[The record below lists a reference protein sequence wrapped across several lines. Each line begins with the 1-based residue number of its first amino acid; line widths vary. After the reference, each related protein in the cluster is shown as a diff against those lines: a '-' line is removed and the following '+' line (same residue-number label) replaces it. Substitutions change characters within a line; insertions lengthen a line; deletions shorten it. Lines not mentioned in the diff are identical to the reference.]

1 MGRINFSYQL
11 ISMQQSNVCIVL
23 SPEFQTMKKFFL
35 ILFVS
40 CFCSLLGVA
49 QQKYTISGHVKDAAS
64 GEDIIGA
71 SVFAVESKLSVAANI
86 YGFYSLTLPEGKHT
100 ITVSNLGYNNFTQVI
115 ELNKNIVLDIN
126 LEIRSEQL
134 KEVEITSEK
143 SDANV
148 KDIQMS
154 VAKLDIKTIQKVPAF
169 LGEVDLIKVIQL
181 LMDYL
186 PGDENIS
193 LEP

>member
-1 MGRINFSYQL
+1 
-11 ISMQQSNVCIVL
+11 
-23 SPEFQTMKKFFL
+23 MKKFFL

-181 LMDYL
+181 L
-186 PGDENIS
+186 PGVSTVGEGATGFNVRGGSIDQN
-193 LEP
+193 LVLLDDAPVY